1 VSEHPRLLDLRH
13 EQTEVNRRDA
23 CEYRRGAV
31 VMRDPKAVTGV
42 TLHQT
47 ACWYGVSPGQL
58 KASDGDEI
66 LARHRRALKVNAHVT
81 AMRHGSFVLAYDL
94 LTYVWHGDLLNAT
107 DVGLEEEGLYDA
119 DGAPIN
125 KPASVKIGDIIDAS
139 RAALTYMAE
148 ELPALRWVHAHRQS
162 RRAPK
167 AAKTS
172 CCSALFFREVGVE
185 HGVRKLGLRIE
196 PDRTWGTGKPLPR
209 NWYA

>member
-1 VSEHPRLLDLRH
+1 MGIERLVDLRL
-13 EQTEVNRRDA
+13 EQTEANRRDA

-31 VMRDPKAVTGV
+31 VMRDPNLVTGI

-47 ACWYGVSPGQL
+47 ACWYGLTPGQL
-58 KASDGDEI
+58 KASNGDAE
-66 LARHRRALKVNAHVT
+66 LARHRRALRVHAHMT
-81 AMRHGSFVLAYDL
+81 AMRHGKFVLGYDL

-119 DGAPIN
+119 DGTPIS
-125 KPASVKIGDIIDAS
+125 KPADVKLGDIIDGA
-139 RAALTYMAE
+139 RAAMTYAAE
-148 ELPALRWVHAHRQS
+148 TLPRLQWVHAHRQS

-185 HGVRKLGLRIE
+185 HGVKKLGLRIE
-196 PDRTWGTGKPLPR
+196 PDRAWGSGKPLPR